1 VINMGHPKKLKKKYK
16 RPMRPF
22 DTLEEERK
30 LIKEYGLKKKQ
41 ELWRA
46 ETELKKIRRRA
57 MTLLAKKDL
66 KEENILI
73 EKLRKIGLNVNNLD
87 DVLKLTVR
95 DLLERRLQTIVF
107 RKGLSK
113 TIKHARQLI
122 AHGKVKINGRRVP
135 FPSFIVP
142 KEYEDK
148 IIVDLKNE
156 VDKNA

>member
-1 VINMGHPKKLKKKYK
+1 MGHPKKLKKKYK
-16 RPMRPF
+16 RPVRPF
-22 DTLEEERK
+22 DNLEEERK
-30 LIKEYGLKKKQ
+30 LLKEYGLKKKQ

-73 EKLRKIGLNVNNLD
+73 EKLKKMGLNVNNLD
-87 DVLKLTVR
+87 DVLKLNVK

-122 AHGKVKINGRRVP
+122 AHGKVKINGRKVP

-148 IIVDLKNE
+148 IVVEVKNE

>member
-1 VINMGHPKKLKKKYK
+1 MGHPKKLKKKYK

-87 DVLKLTVR
+87 DVLKITVR

>member
-1 VINMGHPKKLKKKYK
+1 MGHPKKLKKKYK

-22 DTLEEERK
+22 DNLEEERK

>member
-1 VINMGHPKKLKKKYK
+1 VRKMGHPKKLKKKYK
-16 RPMRPF
+16 RPVRPF
-22 DTLEEERK
+22 DNLEEERK
-30 LIKEYGLKKKQ
+30 LLKEYGLKKKQ

-73 EKLRKIGLNVNNLD
+73 EKLKKMGLNVNNLD
-87 DVLKLTVR
+87 DVLKLNVK

-122 AHGKVKINGRRVP
+122 AHGKVKINGRKVP

-148 IIVDLKNE
+148 IVVEVKNE

>member
-1 VINMGHPKKLKKKYK
+1 MGHPKKLKKKYK

>member
-1 VINMGHPKKLKKKYK
+1 MVMGHPKKLRKKYK
-16 RPMRPF
+16 RPQRPF
-22 DTLEEERK
+22 DNLEEEKK
-30 LIKEYGLKKKQ
+30 LLKEYGLKKKR

-57 MTLLAKKDL
+57 MNLLAKKDL
-66 KEENILI
+66 KEETTLI
-73 EKLRKIGLNVNNLD
+73 EKLRKMGLNVNNLD

-107 RKGLSK
+107 RKGMSK

-122 AHGKVKINGRRVP
+122 VHGKVKINGRKVS

-148 IIVDLKNE
+148 IVVTTNE
-156 VDKNA
+156 VEKNA

>member
-1 VINMGHPKKLKKKYK
+1 MGHPKKLKKKYK
-16 RPMRPF
+16 RPLRPF
-22 DTLEEERK
+22 DNLEEEK
-30 LIKEYGLKKKQ
+30 KILKEYGLKKKV

-46 ETELKKIRRRA
+46 ETELRKIRRRA
-57 MTLLAKKDL
+57 MTLLAKKDV

-73 EKLRKIGLNVNNLD
+73 EKLRKMGINVNNLD
-87 DVLKLTVR
+87 DVLKLNVR

-107 RKGLSK
+107 KKGLSK

-122 AHGKVKINGRRVP
+122 AHGKVKINGRKIP

-148 IIVDLKNE
+148 IVVEFKDE